1 MIIVSDTTPIH
12 YLILIGAIDILEQ
25 LFGQV
30 IIPEAVLAEMQR
42 PKTPPS
48 VAAWIAA
55 RPIWLEVRTAKMS
68 FFTAQKK
75 LGAGESEAI
84 ALTNEL
90 SADAFLTDDR
100 DATKEARRNNLTV
113 YSTLL
118 ILDEAA
124 DQDLLDLPQALQ
136 LLNQTNFR
144 APAALVQALLA
155 QDAQRKLQK
164 QSGS

>member
-1 MIIVSDTTPIH
+1 MIIVSDTTPIN
-12 YLILIGAIDILEQ
+12 YLILVGFIDILEK

-42 PKTPPS
+42 PKTPPP
-48 VAAWIAA
+48 VVAWIAA
-55 RPIWLEVRTAKMS
+55 HPAWLEVRTANMS

-84 ALTNEL
+84 ALAKEL
-90 SADAFLTDDR
+90 NADALLTDDR

-124 DQDLLDLPQALQ
+124 EQDLLDLPQVIQ

-144 APAALVQALLA
+144 APAALLQTLLT
-155 QDAQRKLQK
+155 QDAQRKLQR